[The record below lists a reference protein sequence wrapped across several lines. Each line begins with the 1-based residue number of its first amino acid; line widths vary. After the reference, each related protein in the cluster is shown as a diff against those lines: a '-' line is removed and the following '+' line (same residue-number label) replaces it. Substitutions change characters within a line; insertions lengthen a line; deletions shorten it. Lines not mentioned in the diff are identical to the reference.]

1 MCNGVLS
8 GKLKFTASPLSECLK
23 LFLLVMC
30 KWLKN
35 SYPNCDKIGDFFT
48 LHLSPVNMSFI
59 LNFEI
64 VVEID
69 NDIPLLTISCF
80 PYLS

>member
-1 MCNGVLS
+1 
-8 GKLKFTASPLSECLK
+8 
-23 LFLLVMC
+23 
-30 KWLKN
+30 
-35 SYPNCDKIGDFFT
+35 
-48 LHLSPVNMSFI
+48 MSFI

-80 PYLS
+80 PYLSWPAWVLYNIDLNFL